1 MNASAQRLLL
11 VSLLTLCTTTGL
23 AQEAARKKNQ
33 LDGETSPYL
42 LQHVY
47 NPVNWH
53 PWNEKTLAKAVK
65 ENKPIFLSIGYSSC
79 HWCHV
84 MERESFTDKEIAD
97 FLNKH
102 FICIKVD
109 REERPDVDAIYMM
122 AVQMITRRGGWPLSA
137 FLTPDTRPFFG
148 GTYFPARDGDR
159 PGLPG
164 FLTVLKRVHETYQRD
179 TRGITTTADQ
189 VAMALRTELGSKKLP
204 TIQLDKTLLDN
215 CQERLAAEFDE
226 RWGGFGY
233 SPTNSDVPK
242 FPTTSNLFFL
252 LERTRAGNE
261 DAKKM
266 LVTTL
271 DRIAEGGMR
280 DQVGGGFHRYSVDRF
295 WHIPHFEKMLYDN
308 GQLAT
313 VYSEAYALT
322 NNEVYQRAVTEMM
335 TFIAN
340 EMTDSQ
346 GAFYS
351 AIDADSEEEEGAF
364 YRWLPSEWEKVLGKD
379 DADFFRTIYAANPQP
394 NFEGKYFVPLRVA
407 TWETLAVQQKTEVS
421 ALIRRLTPIRKK
433 LFDERAKRERPL
445 TDTKIVTGWN
455 GLMIRGMAD
464 AGRVLN
470 NKEYVARAAKAA
482 DFLLANVRDA
492 DGRLFRTFSQGKP
505 RLNAYLDDYAFLANG
520 LLALHRA
527 TNDAKWIDSAEQ
539 VMKKQDKL
547 FWDKEQ
553 GGYFFTSSDHEKLIV
568 RGKLLQDNAR
578 PSGNA
583 VAAEN
588 LFYLSK
594 IKSDPSLLERA
605 RKTIRASANL
615 LSESP
620 AAVTRMCY
628 TISLINE

>member
-1 MNASAQRLLL
+1 MNSLPQRLTAALFVAL
-11 VSLLTLCTTTGL
+11 FATVAIS
-23 AQEAARKKNQ
+23 QEPAKKKNQ
-33 LDGETSPYL
+33 LAGETSPYL

-137 FLTPDTRPFFG
+137 FLTPDTKPFFG

-164 FLTVLKRVHETYQRD
+164 FLTVLKRIHETYQKNSKEVNASA
-179 TRGITTTADQ
+179 TQIAA
-189 VAMALRTELGSKKLP
+189 VLKKEMGSKEMP
-204 TIQLDKTLLDN
+204 AIEISVAILDG
-215 CQERLAAEFDE
+215 CQESLAKEFDE
-226 RWGGFGY
+226 RWGGFGF
-233 SPTNSDVPK
+233 SPTNSDIPK

-252 LERTRAGNE
+252 LERAKTGNK
-261 DAKKM
+261 DARKM

-313 VYSEAYALT
+313 VYAEAFELT
-322 NNEVYQRAVTEMM
+322 GDKSYERAVNEMM
-335 TFIAN
+335 TFLAE
-340 EMTDSQ
+340 EMTDKE
-346 GAFYS
+346 GVFYS
-351 AIDADSEEEEGAF
+351 ALDADSEEEEGAF
-364 YRWLPSEWEKVLGKD
+364 YRWLPSEWESILGKE
-379 DADFFRTIYAANPQP
+379 DAELFRKVYAANPQP
-394 NFEGKYFVPLRVA
+394 NFEKKYFVPLRVA
-407 TWETLAVQQKTEVS
+407 TWETLALQQKMEVDE
-421 ALIRRLTPIRKK
+421 LVERLSPIRKK

-464 AGRVLN
+464 AGRILKN
-470 NKEYVARAAKAA
+470 EEYIARAAKAA
-482 DFLLANVRDA
+482 DFLMANVRDK
-492 DGRLFRTFSQGKP
+492 DGRLYRTFSQGKP

-527 TNDAKWIDSAEQ
+527 TGDAKWIAASEQ
-539 VMKKQDKL
+539 VIKKQDEL
-547 FWDKEQ
+547 FWDAEQ

-588 LFYLSK
+588 LIYLSK
-594 IKSDPSLLERA
+594 AKSDAALAEKA
-605 RKTIRASANL
+605 EKTIRSSANML
-615 LSESP
+615 NDAPS
-620 AAVTRMCY
+620 AVTRMCY
-628 TISLINE
+628 AISLL